1 LTDEPS
7 ASRARTEQTGWVG
20 LDPCEDATRRPP
32 LTRAR
37 IVRAA
42 LRLIDTQGLSALTM
56 RGLATELTVSPMALY
71 NHVADK
77 EELLDLT
84 LDLML
89 GEVDCMPTNGDW
101 LTQLRTLICNFHQAL
116 SAHQQ
121 LTKVYCGTVTIGP
134 HGLKITERAI
144 RLLRQ
149 AGFSPTE
156 ADDAFMTLY
165 TYTVGLHQMGRIT
178 LDANATAQDTTDD
191 HPTLP
196 ADQTHS
202 IKVLNPYL
210 DGVHK
215 PGRFEYGL
223 DTLLAGL
230 QTKLDQTV
238 DAPPRP

>member
-1 LTDEPS
+1 LTNEPS
-7 ASRARTEQTGWVG
+7 TSRARTSRASWVE
-20 LDPCEDATRRPP
+20 LDSLEDDTRPPP

-42 LRLIDTQGLSALTM
+42 LRLIDTHGLPALTM
-56 RGLATELTVSPMALY
+56 RTLATELTVSPMALY

-89 GEVDCMPTNGDW
+89 GEVDCSAPDGDW

-116 SAHQQ
+116 SAHHH
-121 LTKVYCGTVTIGP
+121 LTKVYCGTVKIGP
-134 HGLKITERAI
+134 HGLAFTERVI

-149 AGFSPTE
+149 AGFSPSE
-156 ADDAFMTLY
+156 ADDAFMVLY

-178 LDANATAQDTTDD
+178 PATSTTAHETTDD
-191 HPTLP
+191 HPVLP
-196 ADQTHS
+196 TDQITS
-202 IKVLNPYL
+202 GEAVNPYL
-210 DGVHK
+210 GGVHK

-230 QTKLDQTV
+230 QTKIDQTV
-238 DAPPRP
+238 DTPPQP